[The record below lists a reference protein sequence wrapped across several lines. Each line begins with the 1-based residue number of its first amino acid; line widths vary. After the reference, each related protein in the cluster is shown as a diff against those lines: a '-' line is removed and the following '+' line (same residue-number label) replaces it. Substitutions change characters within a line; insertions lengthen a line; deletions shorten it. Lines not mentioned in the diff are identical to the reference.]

1 MTICLPSIFQKFP
14 LYPRKLASVLP
25 AIAEFHAK
33 ALAEI
38 PGAELVASYSRRD
51 DAVSDLAIR
60 HGGRAH
66 TSFDTFLTYD
76 GLVVVAICM
85 PSSAH
90 LEPEISA
97 AQADK

>member
-1 MTICLPSIFQKFP
+1 MTISLPSIFQKFP
-14 LYPRKLASVLP
+14 LYPRKLDSVLL

-38 PGAELVASYSRRD
+38 SGVELVASYSRRD

-60 HGGRAH
+60 HGGCAH
-66 TSFDTFLTYD
+66 KNFDTFLTYD
-76 GLVVVAICM
+76 GLVVVAFCM

-90 LEPEISA
+90 REPAISA
-97 AQADK
+97 AQAGK

>member
-1 MTICLPSIFQKFP
+1 M
-14 LYPRKLASVLP
+14 ASVLP
-25 AIAEFHAK
+25 AIAKFHAK

-51 DAVSDLAIR
+51 DAVSDLAVR

-66 TSFDTFLTYD
+66 TNFDTFLTYD
-76 GLVVVAICM
+76 GLVMVAICI